1 MFSKRIKILHVIES
15 SGPGGAETVLL
26 NIVNNLD
33 KSTYHSIVVLLR
45 IGWLYQKLKEGGI
58 PTILLS
64 SVRSYDLGF
73 LFRLWLNIKK
83 HGVDLIHSHLPDVNL
98 YSCLAGFTAG
108 VPIVTTYHGKV
119 TKPQKKIDPDNLK
132 YSLIRRLSTKI
143 VTVSNWLKN
152 DLVQTALFPPGKL
165 KTIYNGVDWKRFDL
179 PFDSVTKKRELKID
193 LDEKV
198 VGMVANLRPV
208 KGYEYFVRAAAIIA
222 KSIPKVRF
230 LIIGEEEDK
239 LKKRVTREADALGLT
254 DKVIFLG
261 FREDV
266 PELLRILDLFVL
278 SSISE
283 GLSIA
288 TIEAMAAGVPV
299 VATRSGGPQEVMVDG
314 KTGFLVSPK
323 DEKSLAEKAL
333 ILLKNR
339 KLATCMG
346 KEAQVQVRTKF
357 SIDVMIGNYQTVYQE
372 CLGKGDG
379 QI

>member
-1 MFSKRIKILHVIES
+1 VFSKRIKILHIIES

-33 KSTYHSIVVLLR
+33 KNTYHSIVVLLR

-143 VTVSNWLKN
+143 VTVSDWLKN
-152 DLVQTALFPPGKL
+152 DLVQTAQFPPRKL
-165 KTIYNGVDWKRFDL
+165 RTIYNGVDWKRFDL
-179 PFDSVTKKRELKID
+179 PSNSVTKRKELNIG

-208 KGYEYFVRAAAIIA
+208 KGYEYFIRAAAIIA

-299 VATRSGGPQEVMVDG
+299 VATKSGGPREVVVDG
-314 KTGFLVSPK
+314 KTGFLVYPK

-357 SIDVMIGNYQTVYQE
+357 SIDVMIRNYQTVYQE